1 MQSLVDGA
9 AIIQARLEDV
19 AIYASKPGV
28 IPAVVL
34 DPFAVN
40 NPFEPKTATKDH
52 DATDDSWIARD
63 PSLIYIVTNQTI
75 LARPTTA
82 GYGGPIGGFA
92 LDPSPVP
99 YIPGQN

>member
-1 MQSLVDGA
+1 MQTLIDGA

-28 IPAVVL
+28 IPISVF
-34 DPFAVN
+34 DPFLVN

-52 DATDDSWIARD
+52 NAVTDAWVARD
-63 PSLIYIVTNQTI
+63 PSLIYIVYNQTY

-82 GYGGPIGGFA
+82 GFGGPIGGYA
-92 LDPSPVP
+92 VDPHDTF
-99 YIPGQN
+99 IPGKN